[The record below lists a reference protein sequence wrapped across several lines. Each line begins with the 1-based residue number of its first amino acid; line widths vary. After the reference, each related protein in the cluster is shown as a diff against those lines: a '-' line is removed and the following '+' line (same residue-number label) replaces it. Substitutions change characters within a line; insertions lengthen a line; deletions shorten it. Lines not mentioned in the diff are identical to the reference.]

1 MAYSKKE
8 GFHRRQI
15 IQGLGLATGA
25 ALTGSMLG
33 ISRVAH
39 AEDFEVSMQLGWL
52 ISNGQLGEVAA
63 DKLGYYKDA
72 GLSLKIVAGGPNVD
86 GVASVA
92 SGRSNVGQLSSS
104 PSLMLARSAGIPIKC
119 IAAGYQQHPFTYF
132 SLKKDPI
139 NEPKDMVGKTIA
151 TQGTA
156 RILLRALLAK
166 HDISEDDVQVTV
178 MGGDMGPL
186 MTGQV
191 QAVTGW
197 QSNVNALKI
206 LGDQRVDMRL
216 WDAGIQLYANPYY
229 VTDETLEQHSDK
241 LAAFVSA
248 TARGW
253 AWVREN
259 PEAAVDA
266 LVERYPNLDR
276 ESELTA
282 VGIIL
287 GYVFNEETKAG
298 GWGTMKRDNW
308 EAQIKTYAD
317 LGQFKNEVPSVDDV
331 MTTAILEATAAD
343 RPKVG

>member
-15 IQGLGLATGA
+15 IQGLGLVTGA

-33 ISRVAH
+33 IARVAH

-166 HDISEDDVQVTV
+166 HGISEDDVKVTV